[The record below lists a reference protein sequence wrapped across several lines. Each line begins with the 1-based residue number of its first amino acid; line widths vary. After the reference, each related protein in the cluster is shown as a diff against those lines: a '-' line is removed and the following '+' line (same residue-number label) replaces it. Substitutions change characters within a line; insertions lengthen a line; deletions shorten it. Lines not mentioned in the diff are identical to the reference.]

1 LSIPIDNIH
10 IHNDTQIPLRRALD
24 SLYGHLASNDM
35 IGGAEEETMPGV
47 GGEFFPYVFLTVAT
61 APVLVG

>member
-1 LSIPIDNIH
+1 
-10 IHNDTQIPLRRALD
+10 
-24 SLYGHLASNDM
+24 M